1 MSYPVHLL
9 EVLTW
14 SPSGE
19 PEGLGTRINVVLLVG
34 GVILFFVGGSQSS
47 SSPEGA
53 PPEGGDDDPD
63 DWWTRWTRWKWWLVG
78 AAVGV
83 IVVGVALLP
92 EPPPPP
98 AGEVVRFVPGETFF
112 GWVTPEVITPA
123 VENLLTSVPGDLPGW
138 VEYSLQGLSTRVDN
152 LTPVE
157 AWAYA
162 YDGGVQL
169 FPPQVEL
176 LLDKLPTWRAEVFET
191 LGVAARV
198 EEILRRGNPEVWP
211 ELSDRT
217 VELLLEEV
225 VSTLAQRVLDEC

>member
-9 EVLTW
+9 EELTW

-19 PEGLGTRINVVLLVG
+19 PEGFGTRINVVLLMG
-34 GVILFFVGGSQSS
+34 GVIVFLVGGSQSL
-47 SSPEGA
+47 SPPGGP
-53 PPEGGDDDPD
+53 PPEGSPDDSD
-63 DWWTRWTRWKWWLVG
+63 DWWTRWKWYLVG
-78 AAVGV
+78 AVVGV
-83 IVVGVALLP
+83 IVVGVALLT

-112 GWVTPEVITPA
+112 GWVTPEVVAPV
-123 VENLLTSVPGDLPGW
+123 VENLLTSVPEDLPGW
-138 VEYSLQGLSTRVDN
+138 VEYSLQGLTTRVNN

-162 YDGGVQL
+162 HDGGVNL
-169 FPPQVEL
+169 SPSQVEL
-176 LLDKLPTWRAEVFET
+176 LLDKLPTWRGEVFET
-191 LGVAARV
+191 LRVAPRV
-198 EEILRRGNPEVWP
+198 EEILHRGYPGVWP